1 MLRKILLIPL
11 LLACSLA
18 QAQSPTQIM
27 WDQLIPEGWDPYEL
41 FDQYTEE
48 EYNALSDEE
57 YYELQKKAQ
66 EMLTRAPVV
75 EHLDGKQ
82 VRIPG
87 FVVPLEHEGTSVSQ
101 FLLVPY
107 FGACIHTPPPPAN
120 QVIKGSLTEAYVL
133 ESITQPVWIT
143 GMLQTGLV
151 SSKLG
156 EAGYNFFTDVNSG
169 YSMKVDII
177 EPYVQ

>member
-11 LLACSLA
+11 VLAGSLA
-18 QAQSPTQIM
+18 QAEPPTQIM
-27 WDQLIPEGWDPYEL
+27 WDQLIPEGWDPYVL
-41 FDQYTEE
+41 FDQYSEE

-57 YYELQKKAQ
+57 YYALQKKAQ

-75 EHLDGKQ
+75 DELDGKQ
-82 VRIPG
+82 VKIPG
-87 FVVPLEHEGTSVSQ
+87 FVVPLEYEGTSISQ

-120 QVIKGSLTEAYVL
+120 QVIKGSLDESYVL
-133 ESITQPVWIT
+133 ESIAQPVWIT
-143 GMLQTGLV
+143 GMIKTGLV
-151 SSKLG
+151 TSKLG
-156 EAGYNFFTDVNSG
+156 EAGYSFFTDVNSG

-177 EPYVQ
+177 EPYLQ